1 MARIIDPE
9 KCVACGSCI
18 GECPVEAINEGDVY
32 TIDADVCI
40 DCGACEATCPNEAI
54 YESDGTYYETSFSN
68 KVNDA
73 ANALEQ
79 KVREIIVE
87 KLGVEG
93 SEVTMSASFA
103 NDLGADDMDVVEVLM
118 EFEKEFGI
126 RIPDDQVENIATVGD
141 AVAYIIGKGVDYRYR
156 QFNQNDANKDSS
168 LTKYEQDYLNQ
179 LKELM
184 DDGANL
190 TPRELKILDRVRE
203 SLGISVERAKEL
215 KDYLLNPQL
224 TDKEQQY
231 LDSIKEFLDDETELT
246 SRERKMLDR
255 IRVSLGISEERA
267 RVIEGMLSNPQLT
280 EEEQK
285 YIEMY
290 RDYASEGE
298 ITIKERNRLDKYAS
312 ALGIS
317 PDRVKQIESLA

>member
-1 MARIIDPE
+1 MARVIHAD

-32 TIDADVCI
+32 TIDANACI

-54 YESDGTYYETSFSN
+54 YESDATYYDSSFSN
-68 KVNDA
+68 IVNDA

-141 AVAYIIGKGVDYRYR
+141 AVAYIIGKGVDYRYK

-179 LKELM
+179 LKVLM

-231 LDSIKEFLDDETELT
+231 LDSIKEFLDDETELS
-246 SRERKMLDR
+246 SRERKMLER
-255 IRVSLGISEERA
+255 IRESLGISEDRA
-267 RVIEGMLSNPQLT
+267 REIEGMISKPQLT
-280 EEEQK
+280 EDEQE
-285 YIEMY
+285 YVDMY
-290 RDYASEGE
+290 REYAANGE
-298 ITIKERNRLDKYAS
+298 ITEKDRRKLDKYAS
-312 ALGIS
+312 ILGIS
-317 PDRVKQIESLA
+317 PKRAKELEEL